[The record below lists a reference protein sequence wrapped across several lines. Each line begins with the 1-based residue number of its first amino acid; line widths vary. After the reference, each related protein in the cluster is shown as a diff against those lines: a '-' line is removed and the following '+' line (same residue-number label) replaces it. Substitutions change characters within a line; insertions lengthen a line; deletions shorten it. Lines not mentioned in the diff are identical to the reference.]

1 MKDRL
6 FEIKLLASDLWK
18 NVSVLGF
25 HPSCKS
31 IFIYPAIKPCN
42 STVTHLGR
50 WYGSIT
56 RLPPQRPPHLAFS
69 SAVDFFLVHTL
80 WVDAP
85 RELLYFFKQIIIKKK
100 KKKSAKASND
110 EKKTTSFSTS
120 VLFCTVT
127 MEIKISMGPWFCYS

>member
-31 IFIYPAIKPCN
+31 IFIYPATKPCN

-100 KKKSAKASND
+100 KSAKASND